1 MGINGGL
8 LKWKAGQSKHR
19 AIGKKQRDTPNW
31 PVLAN
36 STSRTL
42 RAKGLQSDLLAWP
55 RIWSVLGVSEFVGTS
70 YTENRKA
77 CGGAMIVDANVLR
90 GLADECVAAAA
101 KCNDPDAAAKLLEI
115 ATKILELVRREMKPD
130 IEQRFGGQRSAG

>member
-1 MGINGGL
+1 MSDLAFNGD
-8 LKWKAGQSKHR
+8 KWG
-19 AIGKKQRDTPNW
+19 
-31 PVLAN
+31 N

-55 RIWSVLGVSEFVGTS
+55 RMWSVLGVSEFVGTS

-101 KCNDPDAAAKLLEI
+101 KCKVLVDPH
-115 ATKILELVRREMKPD
+115 
-130 IEQRFGGQRSAG
+130 SALSPGHLWLIPP

>member
-1 MGINGGL
+1 MGGL
-8 LKWKAGQSKHR
+8 LKWKAEQSKHK
-19 AIGKKQRDTPNW
+19 AIGKKQRDTHDW

-36 STSRTL
+36 STSRAL

-55 RIWSVLGVSEFVGTS
+55 RIWSVLGVSEFVDTS

-77 CGGAMIVDANVLR
+77 CGGAMIIDANVLR

-101 KCNDPDAAAKLLEI
+101 VVLVDP
-115 ATKILELVRREMKPD
+115 
-130 IEQRFGGQRSAG
+130 RSALSRCT